1 MLLGNDVMERRQSKQ
16 HWNYRDL
23 VSYKLPRQPR
33 LKKKSSK
40 DLFSVKIVEEQ
51 GSRVKVHYIGYSC
64 SYDEWRNREE
74 IELLDSEVAEEPE
87 STQGMESE
95 AIATTRYNPFSLFNE
110 LLFKIKSGL
119 SCNRK
124 VSPKIKITMPFDLVA
139 FNGSFKVAGTP
150 SRKIGGTQYYTI
162 SNYQD
167 LNHWLGPNWHYRG
180 INQNGDYDYVLKETF
195 EFCIRKRKSF
205 VEYVPSS
212 SSPRCITTDTG
223 YSLSVSFTCGYGN
236 AETFGKDRSI
246 FV

>member
-1 MLLGNDVMERRQSKQ
+1 MERRQRKQ
-16 HWNYRDL
+16 RWNYRDL

-33 LKKKSSK
+33 LNKKRPKG
-40 DLFSVKIVEEQ
+40 LFSVKIIEEQ
-51 GSRVKVHYIGYSC
+51 GSRVKVHYIGYSR
-64 SYDEWRNREE
+64 SYDKWRNREE
-74 IELLDSEVAEEPE
+74 IELLDLEVALESEVP
-87 STQGMESE
+87 QGMESD
-95 AIATTRYNPFSLFNE
+95 AIAATRYNPFSLFNE

-124 VSPKIKITMPFDLVA
+124 ASPKIKITMPFDLVL
-139 FNGSFKVAGTP
+139 FNGSFKLAGTP

-167 LNHWLGPNWHYRG
+167 FNHFLGPNWHFRG
-180 INQNGDYDYVLKETF
+180 INQNVDYGYVLKETF

-205 VEYVPSS
+205 VEYMPSTSS
-212 SSPRCITTDTG
+212 SSPSRITTDTG

-236 AETFGKDRSI
+236 TETFGKDKSI